1 MFDEKTQHY
10 QLALPHLNNLLKHD
24 VERLRT
30 SLVALDD
37 QLKLIET
44 YAYSALNYVGDW
56 DAATN
61 TPGLPAASEGNK
73 GDFYIV
79 SVGGSTTVGGYS
91 KWVASDWVVSVG
103 SRWVR
108 VCNRDEFDAAAITSG
123 TLDQSRI
130 PAIPTSRVTGLD
142 TALAANIA
150 ISKVTGL
157 QTALDANVP
166 ISKVT
171 NLQTALDGKQ
181 PSLGFTPVQQSG
193 GAGQSGNKIYI
204 GWGGSGLKA
213 QIDAL
218 DYGTLWSTYNFNPA
232 SYMPVSGGAF
242 TGMLYTASINGAM
255 VQGYGNA
262 SLEVRSASGTGDW
275 GMASIGFHAQGYYG
289 INLGLRAD
297 GYFGLGGWSSVA
309 WRWYSTPGGDMVASG
324 NIGAYSDPRLKDD
337 VERIDDALS
346 IIEQLDGVRF
356 TWNHKTR
363 LIGKPGQRDIG
374 VLADQ
379 VEAVVPE
386 VVGRSIPDEENDG
399 ECWRVVDYA
408 RLVPVLIEAVKE
420 LAGRV
425 KLLEAR

>member
-44 YAYSALNYVGDW
+44 YAYSALNYAGDW

-61 TPGLPAASEGNK
+61 TPELPAASEGNK

-79 SVGGSTTVGGYS
+79 SVGGSTAIGGYS

-108 VCNRDEFDAAAITSG
+108 VCNRDEFDASAITSG
-123 TLDQSRI
+123 EFDLARVPDI
-130 PAIPTSRVTGLD
+130 PMSGVTGLLD
-142 TALAANIA
+142 TLNAQI
-150 ISKVTGL
+150 
-157 QTALDANVP
+157 P
-166 ISKVT
+166 ISQVT
-171 NLQTALDGKQ
+171 NLQTTLNGKQ
-181 PSLGFTPVQQSG
+181 AALGFTPVQQSG
-193 GAGQSGNKIYI
+193 GAGQSSNKIYI
-204 GWGGSGLKA
+204 GWSGSGVKA
-213 QIDAL
+213 QVDAL
-218 DYGTLWSTYNFNPA
+218 DYGTLWSTYNFNPG

-337 VERIDDALS
+337 VERIDAALS

-356 TWNHKTR
+356 TWNHKTK
-363 LIGKPGQRDIG
+363 LIGKPGKRDIG

-379 VEAVVPE
+379 VEAVLPE
-386 VVGRSIPDEENDG
+386 VVSRSIPDDENDG
-399 ECWRVVDYA
+399 ERWRVVDYA

>member
-1 MFDEKTQHY
+1 MFDEKTKHY

-30 SLVALDD
+30 SLSNLDD

-44 YAYSALNYVGDW
+44 YAYSALNFVGDW

-61 TPGLPAASEGNK
+61 TPEVPAASEGNK

-79 SVGGSTTVGGYS
+79 SVGGSTTVGSYS
-91 KWVASDWVVSVG
+91 KWVTSDWIVSVG

-108 VCNRDEFDAAAITSG
+108 VCNRDEFDASAITSG
-123 TLDQSRI
+123 ELDLARVPDI
-130 PAIPTSRVTGLD
+130 PMSGITGLLD
-142 TALAANIA
+142 TLNAEI
-150 ISKVTGL
+150 
-157 QTALDANVP
+157 P
-166 ISKVT
+166 ISQVT
-171 NLQTALDGKQ
+171 NLQTSLNGKQ
-181 PSLGFTPVQQSG
+181 AALGFTPVQQSG
-193 GAGQSGNKIYI
+193 GAGQSSNKIYI
-204 GWGGSGLKA
+204 GWSGSGVKA
-213 QIDAL
+213 QVDAL

-242 TGMLYTASINGAM
+242 TGMLYTASLNGAM
-255 VQGYGNA
+255 VQGYGNS
-262 SLEVRSASGTGDW
+262 SLEVRSGSGTGDW
-275 GMASIGFHAQGYYG
+275 GMAAIGFHSQGHYG

-309 WRWYSTPGGDMVASG
+309 WRWYSVANGDMVAAG

-337 VERIDDALS
+337 VERIECALS

-356 TWNHKTR
+356 TWNHKTK
-363 LIGKPGQRDIG
+363 LIGKPGKRDIG

-379 VEAVVPE
+379 VEAVLPE
-386 VVGRSIPDEENDG
+386 VVGRSIPDDDNDG
-399 ECWRVVDYA
+399 ERWRVVDYA